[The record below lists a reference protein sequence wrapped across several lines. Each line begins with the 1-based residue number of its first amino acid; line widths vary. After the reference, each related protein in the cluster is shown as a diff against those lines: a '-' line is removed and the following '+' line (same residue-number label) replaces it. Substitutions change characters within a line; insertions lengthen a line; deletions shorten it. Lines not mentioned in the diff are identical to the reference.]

1 MTTLEEVGLWLDEKT
16 GCLVDI
22 RSRVDYGIGVSYNVL
37 FRGGRGYL
45 GSGAGWVGAND
56 PDERDAAATRYATSI
71 ITTAK
76 PGEVWEVTLED
87 GRKVRVMPHVS
98 YGERVEFFGPEATY
112 LLEDILDRRLII
124 TADGEYVG

>member
-1 MTTLEEVGLWLDEKT
+1 MEDYTPTTEAVRSGFVLLAAGDNLGAQQEAANGFDRWLDDHDAE
-16 GCLVDI
+16 V
-22 RSRVDYGIGVSYNVL
+22 
-37 FRGGRGYL
+37 
-45 GSGAGWVGAND
+45 
-56 PDERDAAATRYATSI
+56 AAATRYATSI